1 MWSRLRYLL
10 LLGLMV
16 LHAAAHGAEVPPG
29 DVLLKVELEQYGAS
43 GGLTASAQPGASA
56 GVGMALDTDSVVS
69 GALKLAAG
77 KYTLLLR
84 TFAPAGD
91 QDGFFIEINGVQ
103 TRRVAEI
110 GRWAVLAL
118 PFEVAAEGPTPI
130 AVIGQ
135 EPGLIVDQIAVVRG
149 SFGDNT
155 VDLTKLADTAS
166 PKARVGLEAVTR
178 LVVPVRLRELQ
189 QAPWKPDNTTLF
201 HSNLDAM
208 PAGAIGETRLAP
220 GKWGRGLYVGVPDGR
235 YDVDASKLA
244 FGEAGTVEW
253 WVRPRPGQRLWQDQG
268 WHYFLHCKGKGA
280 QDVTFDLSRHANTG
294 LQLTASCGEA
304 TERVRTS
311 GAGADLEQWHHLLV
325 SWDFRG
331 DKQYLWLLFDG
342 VGLGSFF
349 SRTFSKSAFSSVE
362 FGNTPSGSDLPWL
375 FMDGALDE
383 VRISSTPVTDRLEV
397 QP

>member
-1 MWSRLRYLL
+1 MRLL
-10 LLGLMV
+10 LLCCLVV
-16 LHAAAHGAEVPPG
+16 LCPAAQAAEVPPG

-43 GGLTASAQPGASA
+43 GGLTPVAQPGASA
-56 GVGMALDTDSVVS
+56 GVGMALDADTVVS
-69 GALKLAAG
+69 GALKLPAG

-91 QDGFFIEINGVQ
+91 QDGFFIEINGVR

-118 PFEVAAEGPTPI
+118 PFEVAAEGVIPI

-166 PKARVGLEAVTR
+166 PKTRVGLEAVTR

-189 QAPWKPDNTTLF
+189 QAPWKPEKNTLF
-201 HSNLDAM
+201 YSNLDAV
-208 PAGAIGETRLAP
+208 PTGATGETKLSP
-220 GKWGRGLYVGVPDGR
+220 GKWGQGLYVGVPDGR
-235 YDVDASKLA
+235 YDVDASKLLV
-244 FGEAGTVEW
+244 GQAGTVEW

-280 QDVTFDLSRHANTG
+280 QDVTFDLSRQANTG
-294 LQLTASCGEA
+294 LQLTASCGEV
-304 TERVRTS
+304 TERVRVT

-325 SWDFRG
+325 SWDFRS

-349 SRTFSKSAFSSVE
+349 PRTFSSSAFSSIE
-362 FGNTPSGSDLPWL
+362 FGNTPSGSELPWL